1 MSWGQK
7 VAYFEDCQLRR
18 ENIIFL
24 KHFLLQTV
32 LNLEKDFEEAESR
45 SLQKDRTI
53 AQLEEENLRQQQQL
67 QEMTEKA
74 LEQEDTI
81 NAKEKVIIQV
91 SVY

>member
-1 MSWGQK
+1 
-7 VAYFEDCQLRR
+7 LRIASY
-18 ENIIFL
+18 EVKILFF
-24 KHFLLQTV
+24 KYFLLQTV

-45 SLQKDRTI
+45 SLQKDTTI